1 MKLVS
6 IEPTPSPHTMKLNLD
21 RRLPGDKGVTYTADN
36 REEAPELLRRILEVP
51 GVRSVFQVADFIAVD
66 RHPKADWREIL
77 AAIKGIFG
85 LEGETGGAAPV
96 QTGKGYGEVQ
106 VYVQMFRGI
115 PMQIKLVAGV
125 EEREER
131 RYALPER
138 FMKAAMKAQAA
149 AENIVLERR
158 WEERGVRYGD
168 MDEIGET
175 VAQEIDA
182 AYDEERLNRL
192 VEGAL
197 QGEDVQRME
206 AEEKLSSAEVARGLE
221 ASDWKKRFAALERM
235 DPTMEDLPVLAKA
248 LEDPK
253 ASIRRL
259 ATVYLGMIGGKQV
272 LPLLYRALKDS
283 SAIVRRTAGDTL
295 SDLGDSDAI
304 GPMAEALKDPNK
316 LVRWRAARFLYE
328 VGDERALPALRAAQD
343 DPEFEVD
350 MQIKMAIARIE
361 SGDEASGIVWQQMTR
376 SISGREKGKD

>member
-1 MKLVS
+1 GGPTKLKA

-21 RRLPGDKGVTYTADN
+21 RRLPGEKGVTYTADN
-36 REEAPELLRRILEVP
+36 REEAPELLRGILEVP

-158 WEERGVRYGD
+158 WEERS
-168 MDEIGET
+168 
-175 VAQEIDA
+175 
-182 AYDEERLNRL
+182 EERR
-192 VEGAL
+192 VGKECRGRGAT
-197 QGEDVQRME
+197 
-206 AEEKLSSAEVARGLE
+206 SSVR
-221 ASDWKKRFAALERM
+221 
-235 DPTMEDLPVLAKA
+235 AK
-248 LEDPK
+248 
-253 ASIRRL
+253 
-259 ATVYLGMIGGKQV
+259 Y
-272 LPLLYRALKDS
+272 
-283 SAIVRRTAGDTL
+283 
-295 SDLGDSDAI
+295 
-304 GPMAEALKDPNK
+304 
-316 LVRWRAARFLYE
+316 
-328 VGDERALPALRAAQD
+328 
-343 DPEFEVD
+343 
-350 MQIKMAIARIE
+350 
-361 SGDEASGIVWQQMTR
+361 
-376 SISGREKGKD
+376 

>member
-1 MKLVS
+1 MKLIS

-21 RRLPGDKGVTYTADN
+21 RRMPGDRGVTYTAEN
-36 REEAPELLRRILEVP
+36 REEAPEILRRILEIP
-51 GVRSVFQVADFIAVD
+51 GVKSVFQVADFISVD
-66 RHPKADWREIL
+66 RYPKANWREIL
-77 AAIKGIFG
+77 AGVRRVFNQ
-85 LEGETGGAAPV
+85 EGGADAATAL

-131 RYALPER
+131 RFALPER
-138 FMKAAMKAQAA
+138 FLKAAMKAQTV
-149 AENIVLERR
+149 AENIVIERR
-158 WEERGVRYGD
+158 WEERGVRYGEMED
-168 MDEIGET
+168 IGET
-175 VAQEIDA
+175 MVQEIDA

-192 VEGAL
+192 VEGVL
-197 QGEDVQRME
+197 KGEDMAKKE
-206 AEEKLSSAEVARGLE
+206 AEESLSSAEVAKGLE
-221 ASDWKKRFAALERM
+221 ESDWKKRFAALERM
-235 DPTMEDLPVLAKA
+235 NPTATDLPVLAKA

-253 ASIRRL
+253 VSIRRL
-259 ATVYLGMIGGKQV
+259 ATVYLGMIEGKEV
-272 LPLLYRALKDS
+272 LPLLYRALKDP

-295 SDLGDSDAI
+295 SDLGDPDAI
-304 GPMAEALKDPNK
+304 LPMAEALKDSNK

-328 VGDERALPALRAAQD
+328 VGDERALPALRQAQD

-361 SGDEASGIVWQQMTR
+361 SGEEASGTVWQQMTR